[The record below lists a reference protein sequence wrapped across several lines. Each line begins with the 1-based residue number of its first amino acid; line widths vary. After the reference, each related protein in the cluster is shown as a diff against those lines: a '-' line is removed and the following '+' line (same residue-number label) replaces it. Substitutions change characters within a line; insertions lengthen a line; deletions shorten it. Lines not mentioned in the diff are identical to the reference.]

1 MPVSQTDL
9 EALLDLNAFASG
21 VQTDWLAL
29 MRVLV
34 FGELKSKSVGA
45 LPKARK
51 RALDLGE
58 KWRSLFAARDWIPK
72 PREQLKNALGS
83 ALALRDALNNLER
96 AVQDI
101 EGGKDFSALSD
112 IILRMHRLATGPLA
126 ERENAWATALAA
138 LNRAGLEDTGD

>member
-9 EALLDLNAFASG
+9 EALLDLSALANG

-29 MRVLV
+29 MQVLV

-58 KWRSLFAARDWIPK
+58 KWRSLFAPRDWIPK

-101 EGGKDFSALSD
+101 EGGEDFTALSD
-112 IILRMHRLATGPLA
+112 IIIRMHRLATGPLA

>member
-9 EALLDLNAFASG
+9 EALLDLSTLASG
-21 VQTDWLAL
+21 VQTDWVAL
-29 MRVLV
+29 MQLLV
-34 FGELKSKSVGA
+34 FGDLKSKSVGA
-45 LPKARK
+45 LPKVRK
-51 RALDLGE
+51 RALELGE
-58 KWRSLFAARDWIPK
+58 KWRSLFAPRDWIPK

-96 AVQDI
+96 AAQEI
-101 EGGKDFSALSD
+101 EGGKDFGALSD
-112 IILRMHRLATGPLA
+112 IIIRMHNLATGPLA

>member
-1 MPVSQTDL
+1 MPVPQTDL
-9 EALLDLNAFASG
+9 EALLDLNALASG

-29 MRVLV
+29 MQVLV
-34 FGELKSKSVGA
+34 FGELKSKNVGA

-58 KWRSLFAARDWIPK
+58 KWRSLFAPRDWIPK

-101 EGGKDFSALSD
+101 EGGEDFIALSD
-112 IILRMHRLATGPLA
+112 IIIRMHNLATGPLA

>member
-1 MPVSQTDL
+1 MPVPQTDL
-9 EALLDLNAFASG
+9 EALLDLNAFAHG
-21 VQTDWLAL
+21 VQTDWLTL
-29 MRVLV
+29 MQVLV
-34 FGELKSKSVGA
+34 FGDLKSKNVGA

-51 RALDLGE
+51 RALELGE
-58 KWRSLFAARDWIPK
+58 KWRSLFAPRDWIPK

-83 ALALRDALNNLER
+83 ALALRDALNNFER
-96 AVQDI
+96 AAQDI

-112 IILRMHRLATGPLA
+112 IIIRMHRLATGPLA